1 MGRYTFL
8 LSSFLFLVLFAV
20 ACGGDGENPNRVLP
34 TPTDEEHA
42 KERIHPSNPL
52 IDAERNELSICVTG
66 EGGYVSNADDLARVE
81 AALNDG
87 LAKHDGLPVE
97 YGSRSVTE
105 GCPPTRV
112 PLGRATS
119 GPSAYGRPV
128 ETPSKHFM
136 FVYLL
141 PEATYH
147 ATFPIGERYSL
158 GSAEHVCSGDTCER
172 ATFGLYLPSNADPSD
187 IERALLEALRLVP
200 GTPLI
205 NVELTPGFEEDGGVY
220 VAPTPTP

>member
-1 MGRYTFL
+1 MGRLTL
-8 LSSFLFLVLFAV
+8 LFVSALVLALVTV
-20 ACGGDGENPNRVLP
+20 ACAGEGANRVLP
-34 TPTDEEHA
+34 TSTDAEPPN
-42 KERIHPSNPL
+42 ERIDPFNPL
-52 IDAERNELSICVTG
+52 IDAERSELSICVTG
-66 EGGYVSNADDLARVE
+66 EGGYVSDTSDIARVE
-81 AALNDG
+81 TALNDG
-87 LAKHDGLPVE
+87 LAKHDGLPTE
-97 YGSRSVTE
+97 YESRSVTE

-112 PLGRATS
+112 PIGVATS
-119 GPSAYGRPV
+119 GPGAYGRPV
-128 ETPSKHFM
+128 DTPSKHFM